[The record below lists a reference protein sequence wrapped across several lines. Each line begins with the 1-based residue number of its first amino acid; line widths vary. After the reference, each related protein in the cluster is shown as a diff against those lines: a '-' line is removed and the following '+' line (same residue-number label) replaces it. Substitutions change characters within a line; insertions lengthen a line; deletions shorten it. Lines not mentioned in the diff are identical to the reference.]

1 MWAELNKLASEKNM
15 TQFKIFNL
23 NKFFSEVAIVAANKI
38 CIFRKLAQLRKYKNE
53 NDKK

>member
-38 CIFRKLAQLRKYKNE
+38 CTCKKQLLFSCNFL
-53 NDKK
+53 DHFF